1 MNDSVPRETIGDL
14 LLVLSAMGGAIAFF
28 ILVIITVELITSG
41 WFNRK

>member
-1 MNDSVPRETIGDL
+1 MNNSVPRETIGDL
-14 LLVLSAMGGAIAFF
+14 LFVLSAVGGAIAFF